1 MKREHL
7 APEARKEGLIVHEL
21 SGEVLVYDLD
31 RHKAHC
37 LNKTAALVWERCDG
51 KTSVPQLVQQLE
63 TALKTPVDEEV
74 VWLAVDQLGKSRLLQ
89 EKIAPETGRVRL
101 SRRELIKRAGLGA
114 ALALPLVTSI
124 IAPTAAQAGSLC
136 QGPCTGGPGPGTCP
150 VGCTC
155 TAANGVCV

>member
-7 APEARKEGLIVHEL
+7 APEARKEGLLVHEL

-63 TALKTPVDEEV
+63 TTLKTPVDEEV

-114 ALALPLVTSI
+114 VIALPLVTSI
-124 IAPTAAQAGSLC
+124 IAPTAAQAGTQC
-136 QGPCTGGPGPGTCP
+136 NTFTCDAGVCPTGCACVAGPGLPCS
-150 VGCTC
+150 
-155 TAANGVCV
+155 

>member
-7 APEARKEGLIVHEL
+7 APEARKEGLLVHEL

-136 QGPCTGGPGPGTCP
+136 SAVICN
-150 VGCTC
+150 
-155 TAANGVCV
+155 AGVCPTGCNCLTPGQPCF

>member
-7 APEARKEGLIVHEL
+7 APEARKEGLVVHEL
-21 SGEVLVYDLD
+21 SEEVLVYDLD

-51 KTSVPQLVQQLE
+51 KTSVPQLAQQLE
-63 TALKTPVDEEV
+63 TALKTRVDEDI
-74 VWLAVDQLGKSRLLQ
+74 VWLAVAQLGKSRLL
-89 EKIAPETGRVRL
+89 KIAPETDRVGL

-124 IAPTAAQAGSLC
+124 IAPTAAQAGTLC
-136 QGPCTGGPGPGTCP
+136 GGSCTGGPGLQGTCP
-150 VGCTC
+150 VGCAC
-155 TAANGVCV
+155 TGNPGVCV

>member
-7 APEARKEGLIVHEL
+7 APEARKEGLLVHEL

-114 ALALPLVTSI
+114 AIALPLVTSI
-124 IAPTAAQAGSLC
+124 IAPTAAQAGSTC
-136 QGPCTGGPGPGTCP
+136 STIICNPGCPTGCACLAGPGQPCS
-150 VGCTC
+150 
-155 TAANGVCV
+155 